1 MKRIKISYYLLGIL
15 LSLIWV
21 ESAPQAYRRD
31 PGHPAWHHGAFQ
43 DVKDSVRS
51 DVRQMLHSRA
61 EVPFQVPLEVNVVL
75 IGFNGD
81 GGYRY
86 RVDSH
91 KLEEFLRV
99 GFPSHRPSCL
109 ETGQPLDIEHRVVF
123 NAFPTGQPEL
133 IALEKALKV
142 AMTPAGTAREAD
154 FGREVPL
161 FEVEATAVEPEFEKL
176 YSYLFD
182 IENGDSLSKKRT
194 DLGQLLFLWLT
205 LIRPVFLYT
214 SVKVRIDPRN
224 KDLDLDSLMY
234 GKITPLNEEDMKNQE
249 GNYIYRYRY
258 NGGAHLRF
266 VVIDLSAGPCTYGKI
281 ETEEGS
287 VNPRTL
293 PRLQNVLFPRSGA
306 SSEQSAYDI
315 FVGQLA
321 AVIATTVEHVIA
333 PDVRYETVDMTN
345 RLLVPIIVLQ
355 NHNRYNIMVKGHN
368 YSIDVEAIEAEV
380 KKMVHQGQEVVIVG
394 GTHALHRHEKLAIAE
409 MERSADVLAA
419 GLLEVSDPTLSSRFF
434 LRQTWMDDTDGT
446 GDSILKHKPLWSSY
460 NSRRQKDKKKRLE
473 KKKRGDLYRTYGT
486 RVVPVFVLSL
496 ADVDEHLMMEDDSL
510 VWTSNDVV
518 IVLQHQSEKIPL
530 SYVSEL
536 ERRHAIPSQAQRHI
550 LAGLASVVGGL
561 SAPYEKA
568 SHVHERPVV
577 NWLLAAGCHP
587 FGPFSNTS
595 RISQMLKDVA
605 LRNTIYAR
613 VDSALHRIRD
623 TSEAVQAFAAEHLRT
638 PLGEPVKGKKNK
650 TSTELWLEKFYKKK
664 TNLPE
669 PFPHE
674 LSLEEQLVDLSSF
687 LYDHRLQ
694 DAHLNSSR
702 FFKAQYSL
710 SSTYVDHV
718 LASEREKMKCCSIEY
733 KFPTHSSQNY
743 IYAGILL
750 AGFFVYFAVIF
761 LHRLC
766 ADFLSCFLCSIDT
779 GIAKWKRRHK
789 KVFAF
794 GGMPASKELPS
805 TILRL
810 AITRFCEE
818 VLHSELKVQTARTGL
833 TPPLLR
839 SKNLKVSLKSPR
851 TTWGFRLMFES
862 SDKFPSDVTI
872 VNPSKE
878 DEHGFGLLDES
889 RDKLD
894 YVLDLIV
901 ENFLERRLLTLVF
914 KACMAK
920 SIHHARV
927 LIKQRHIRVDTQKY
941 IDFSHTSPFG
951 GGHYGRVKRKNQKA
965 AAKKAS
971 GGDGDED
978 DKE

>member
-1 MKRIKISYYLLGIL
+1 MKRRITISYCLLGIL
-15 LSLIWV
+15 LCLISV

-31 PGHPAWHHGAFQ
+31 PGHPTWHHGAFH

-86 RVDSH
+86 SVDSQ

-99 GFPSHRPSCL
+99 GFPTHRPSCL
-109 ETGQPLDIEHRVVF
+109 ETGQPLDIEHHVVF
-123 NAFPTGQPEL
+123 NAFPAGQPEL
-133 IALEKALKV
+133 IALEKTIKA
-142 AMTPAGTAREAD
+142 AMVPAGTAREVD

-161 FEVEATAVEPEFEKL
+161 FEVEATSVEAEFEKL

-182 IENGDSLSKKRT
+182 VEHEGYPVEEMD
-194 DLGQLLFLWLT
+194 
-205 LIRPVFLYT
+205 RPRPTAIFVINFD
-214 SVKVRIDPRN
+214 KVRIDPRN
-224 KDLDLDSLMY
+224 KELDLDSLMY
-234 GKITPLNEEDMKNQE
+234 GRITPLNDEDMKKQE
-249 GNYIYRYRY
+249 GDYIYRYRY
-258 NGGAHLRF
+258 NGGGASQVWLGSGRF

-287 VNPRTL
+287 VNPKTL
-293 PRLQNVLFPRSGA
+293 PRLQNVLFPRSGGG
-306 SSEQSAYDI
+306 EQSAHDT
-315 FVGQLA
+315 FVGQLG

-333 PDVRYETVDMTN
+333 PDVRYETVDMTT

-355 NHNRYNIMVKGHN
+355 NHNRYSIMMKGHN
-368 YSIDVEAIEAEV
+368 YSIDIEAIEAEV
-380 KKMVHQGQEVVIVG
+380 KKMVHQGQDVVIIG
-394 GTHALHRHEKLAIAE
+394 GTHALHRHEKLAIAVSKAMRSHSLQETKKDGRFHVHTKTYLDGAILKEE

-419 GLLEVSDPTLSSRFF
+419 GLLEMSDPTLSSKFF
-434 LRQTWMDDTDGT
+434 LRQTWMDDSDGT
-446 GDSILKHKPLWSSY
+446 GDSILKHKPLWESY
-460 NSRRQKDKKKRLE
+460 GSKRRKDKRRKSE
-473 KKKRGDLYRTYGT
+473 KKKQGDFYRTYGT

-536 ERRHAIPSQAQRHI
+536 ERRHAIPSLAQRHI

-595 RISQMLKDVA
+595 QISQMLRDVA

-623 TSEAVQAFAAEHLRT
+623 TSEAVQAFAAEHLKT
-638 PLGEPVKGKKNK
+638 PLGEPVKGRKNK
-650 TSTELWLEKFYKKK
+650 SSTELWLEKFYKKK

-674 LSLEEQLVDLSSF
+674 LVERLEKYLDSIEEQLVDLSSL

-694 DAHLNSSR
+694 EAHLNSSDIL
-702 FFKAQYSL
+702 Q
-710 SSTYVDHV
+710 SSIFTKQYVDHV
-718 LASEREKMKCCSIEY
+718 LTSEREKMKCCSIEY
-733 KFPTHSSQNY
+733 KFPTHSTQNY

-750 AGFFVYFAVIF
+750 AGFFVYFVVIF
-761 LHRLC
+761 
-766 ADFLSCFLCSIDT
+766 
-779 GIAKWKRRHK
+779 
-789 KVFAF
+789 FA
-794 GGMPASKELPS
+794 
-805 TILRL
+805 
-810 AITRFCEE
+810 
-818 VLHSELKVQTARTGL
+818 
-833 TPPLLR
+833 
-839 SKNLKVSLKSPR
+839 SPVR
-851 TTWGFRLMFES
+851 
-862 SDKFPSDVTI
+862 
-872 VNPSKE
+872 
-878 DEHGFGLLDES
+878 
-889 RDKLD
+889 
-894 YVLDLIV
+894 
-901 ENFLERRLLTLVF
+901 
-914 KACMAK
+914 
-920 SIHHARV
+920 
-927 LIKQRHIRVDTQKY
+927 
-941 IDFSHTSPFG
+941 
-951 GGHYGRVKRKNQKA
+951 
-965 AAKKAS
+965 
-971 GGDGDED
+971 
-978 DKE
+978 

>member
-15 LSLIWV
+15 FSLISV

-31 PGHPAWHHGAFQ
+31 PGHPTWHHGAFH

-75 IGFNGD
+75 IGFSGD

-86 RVDSH
+86 SVESQ

-109 ETGQPLDIEHRVVF
+109 ETGQPLDIEHHVVF
-123 NAFPTGQPEL
+123 NAFPAGQPEL
-133 IALEKALKV
+133 IALEKTIKA
-142 AMTPAGTAREAD
+142 AMVPAGTAREVD

-182 IENGDSLSKKRT
+182 VENEGYPVEEMD
-194 DLGQLLFLWLT
+194 
-205 LIRPVFLYT
+205 RPRPTAIFVVNFD
-214 SVKVRIDPRN
+214 KVRIDPRN
-224 KDLDLDSLMY
+224 KELDLDSLMY
-234 GKITPLNEEDMKNQE
+234 GRITPLNEDDMKKQE
-249 GNYIYRYRY
+249 GDYIYRYRY
-258 NGGAHLRF
+258 NGGGASQVWLGSGRF

-287 VNPRTL
+287 VNPKTL
-293 PRLQNVLFPRSGA
+293 PRLQNVLLARSGGG
-306 SSEQSAYDI
+306 EQSAHDT
-315 FVGQLA
+315 FVGQLG
-321 AVIATTVEHVIA
+321 AVVATTVEHVIA
-333 PDVRYETVDMTN
+333 PDVRYETVDMTT

-355 NHNRYNIMVKGHN
+355 NHNRYSILMKGHN
-368 YSIDVEAIEAEV
+368 YSIDIEAIEAEV
-380 KKMVHQGQEVVIVG
+380 KKMLHQGQEVVIIG
-394 GTHALHRHEKLAIAE
+394 GTHALHRHEKLAIAVSKALRSHSLQETKKDGRFHVHTKTYLDGAILKEE

-419 GLLEVSDPTLSSRFF
+419 GLLEVSDPTLSSKFF
-434 LRQTWMDDTDGT
+434 LRQTWMDDSDGT
-446 GDSILKHKPLWSSY
+446 GDSILKHKPLWESY
-460 NSRRQKDKKKRLE
+460 GPKRRKDKRRSE
-473 KKKRGDLYRTYGT
+473 KKKQGDFYRTYGT

-595 RISQMLKDVA
+595 RVSQMLRDVA

-613 VDSALHRIRD
+613 VDSALHRIRE
-623 TSEAVQAFAAEHLRT
+623 TSEAVQAFAAEHLKT
-638 PLGEPVKGKKNK
+638 PLGEPVKGRKNK
-650 TSTELWLEKFYKKK
+650 SSTDLWLEKFYKKT

-674 LSLEEQLVDLSSF
+674 LVERLEKYLDSIEEQLVDLSSL

-694 DAHLNSSR
+694 EAHLNSSDIL
-702 FFKAQYSL
+702 Q
-710 SSTYVDHV
+710 SSIFTKQYVDHV
-718 LASEREKMKCCSIEY
+718 LTSEREKMKCCSIEY
-733 KFPTHSSQNY
+733 KFPTYSAQNY

-750 AGFFVYFAVIF
+750 AGFFVYFVVIF
-761 LHRLC
+761 
-766 ADFLSCFLCSIDT
+766 
-779 GIAKWKRRHK
+779 
-789 KVFAF
+789 FA
-794 GGMPASKELPS
+794 
-805 TILRL
+805 
-810 AITRFCEE
+810 
-818 VLHSELKVQTARTGL
+818 
-833 TPPLLR
+833 
-839 SKNLKVSLKSPR
+839 SPVR
-851 TTWGFRLMFES
+851 
-862 SDKFPSDVTI
+862 
-872 VNPSKE
+872 
-878 DEHGFGLLDES
+878 
-889 RDKLD
+889 
-894 YVLDLIV
+894 
-901 ENFLERRLLTLVF
+901 
-914 KACMAK
+914 
-920 SIHHARV
+920 
-927 LIKQRHIRVDTQKY
+927 
-941 IDFSHTSPFG
+941 
-951 GGHYGRVKRKNQKA
+951 
-965 AAKKAS
+965 
-971 GGDGDED
+971 
-978 DKE
+978 